1 MSTIKVNCTDQVLA
15 FENTPVIASG
25 GMEENFVQFS
35 FCSQWSG
42 YTRAAVFWRNEAE
55 PYQVLLDADDFC
67 TIPWEVLTTEGL
79 MYFGVFG
86 VNPDNHRRTTEVLS
100 YFVAKG
106 AITENTQPSD
116 PTPDIYNQLLAM
128 YAQVQYGTLTTENIG
143 LPAATAEALG
153 LPTEGSTVDDAVL
166 KLLERGGGGS
176 GSTEGAVR
184 YDIPQVLTDEQKA
197 QARDNLGLDE
207 PAPDGGAVLYD
218 TVQALATTQQ
228 ARARS
233 NIGAVSA
240 QDVQDAINEAL
251 GDYATAMAALDEVIG
266 GESE

>member
-1 MSTIKVNCTDQVLA
+1 MSIIKVNCTDQVLA

-25 GMEENFVQFS
+25 GMEENFIQFS
-35 FCSQWSG
+35 FCSQWNG
-42 YTRAAVFWRNEAE
+42 FVRTAVFWRNEKE
-55 PYQVLLDADDFC
+55 IYGQVLDASDSC
-67 TIPWEVLTTEGL
+67 EVPPEVTADEGVV
-79 MYFGVFG
+79 YFGVYG
-86 VNPDNHRRTTEVLS
+86 VNLDHHQRTSNVLT
-100 YFVAKG
+100 YRIEKG
-106 AITENTQPSD
+106 AITTDVKPSE

-143 LPAATAEALG
+143 LPAETAAALG
-153 LPTEGSTVDDAVL
+153 LPTEGSTVDDALL
-166 KLLERGGGGS
+166 KLQESGGEGE
-176 GSTEGAVR
+176 TAEGAVR
-184 YDIPQVLTDEQKA
+184 YDRAQALTDEQKA
-197 QARDNLGLDE
+197 QARTNLGLEE
-207 PAPDGGAVLYD
+207 PAADGGAVLYD
-218 TVQALATTQQ
+218 TVQALAATQQ

>member
-35 FCSQWSG
+35 FCSQWNSF
-42 YTRAAVFWRNEAE
+42 TRAAVFWRNEEEA
-55 PYQVLLDADDFC
+55 YQVMLEADDSC
-67 TIPWEVLTTEGL
+67 VIPWEVLTTEGL
-79 MYFGVFG
+79 IYFGVFG
-86 VNPDNHRRTTEVLS
+86 VNQDNRRRTTEVLS
-100 YFVAKG
+100 YHVAKG
-106 AITENTQPSD
+106 AITENTQPTD
-116 PTPDIYNQLLAM
+116 PTPDIYNQLLARF
-128 YAQVQYGTLTTENIG
+128 AEIQYGTLTSENIG
-143 LPAATAEALG
+143 LPAETAEVLG
-153 LPTEGSTVDDAVL
+153 LNTEGATVDDALL

-176 GSTEGAVR
+176 GTTEGAVR

-218 TVQALATTQQ
+218 TVQLLPTTQQ